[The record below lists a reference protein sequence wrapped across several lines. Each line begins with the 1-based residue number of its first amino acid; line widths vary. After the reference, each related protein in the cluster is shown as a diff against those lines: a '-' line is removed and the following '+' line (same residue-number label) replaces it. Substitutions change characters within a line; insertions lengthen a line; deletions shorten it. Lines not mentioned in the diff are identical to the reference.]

1 MLAEKGAVYVVSR
14 LWGHSLGFGTEL

>member
-14 LWGHSLGFGTEL
+14 LWGRSLGFGTEL